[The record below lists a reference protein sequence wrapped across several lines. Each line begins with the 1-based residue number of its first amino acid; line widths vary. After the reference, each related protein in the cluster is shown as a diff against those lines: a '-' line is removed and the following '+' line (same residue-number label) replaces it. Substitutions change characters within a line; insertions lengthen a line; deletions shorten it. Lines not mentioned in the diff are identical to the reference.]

1 MTGKGMGRSFM
12 PRIQLPRAVPTRAAP
27 RLDASP
33 PDEDGKLGVDN
44 GSPRPSDLSPPPFF
58 WSRPPL
64 STCSSSPPR
73 LDAGEASLPSKRRTP
88 VMDMDPSFCAG

>member
-1 MTGKGMGRSFM
+1 M
-12 PRIQLPRAVPTRAAP
+12 PKIQSPQAVPTRAAP

-58 WSRPPL
+58 WSRAAVVHVLLITP
-64 STCSSSPPR
+64 T
-73 LDAGEASLPSKRRTP
+73 AGRW
-88 VMDMDPSFCAG
+88 